1 MSAEDAKCGMGIIR
15 PAQWWLREVLEG
27 RVDMSSAPLPVQS
40 WARLPIFQGAREI
53 VLMETKEERAAE
65 LLKVPQ
71 RVRQFVEVEVRRL
84 WGMRQE
90 L

>member
-1 MSAEDAKCGMGIIR
+1 MIR
-15 PAQWWLREVLEG
+15 PAHWWLREVLAG

-53 VLMETKEERAAE
+53 VLMDTKEERAAE
-65 LLKVPQ
+65 LLKVPR
-71 RVRQFVEVEVRRL
+71 RVRPYVEAEVRRL
-84 WGMRQE
+84 WPMRLE